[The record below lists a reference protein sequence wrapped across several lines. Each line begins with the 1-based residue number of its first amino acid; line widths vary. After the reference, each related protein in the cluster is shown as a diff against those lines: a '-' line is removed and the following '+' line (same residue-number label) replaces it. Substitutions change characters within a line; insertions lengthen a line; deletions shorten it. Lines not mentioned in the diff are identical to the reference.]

1 MESGAAWN
9 YVHKSTGVRR
19 RTQYQTRH
27 TFASNLL
34 SQGANFLQVA
44 EWLGHSD
51 LEMLLRV
58 YATYIERGKDNA
70 GGVSYGQNDSN
81 FRQASAESE
90 V

>member
-1 MESGAAWN
+1 M
-9 YVHKSTGVRR
+9 STSIKRYYGYAVKIG
-19 RTQYQTRH
+19 RH

-58 YATYIERGKDNA
+58 YATYIERGKDTG

-81 FRQASAESE
+81 FYQASAGSGA
-90 V
+90 